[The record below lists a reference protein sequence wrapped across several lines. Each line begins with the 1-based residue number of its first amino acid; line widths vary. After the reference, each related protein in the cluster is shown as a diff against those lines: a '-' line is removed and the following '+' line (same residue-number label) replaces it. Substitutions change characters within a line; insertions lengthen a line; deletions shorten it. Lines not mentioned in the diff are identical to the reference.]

1 MTHSRG
7 AGRGRGGLSFGI
19 LQDPSAPLCFTL
31 SAAVLFPQVSEWIIH
46 SRPSSPA
53 SNTSFPDLH
62 SQPPTQSHTHTRT
75 HTHTHTHHTHV
86 YVYTLVYTERHTHM
100 SHTHTHTYKHTRMHA
115 HTHAHNVHT
124 ETHLHMY
131 MCTHTQKHSNTYIH
145 TQRDTCTHMC
155 IHKHIYTYTHTP
167 THIQFS
173 SVQLL
178 IRVRLFATPWTAA
191 HQAFLSITNYP
202 NSCPLSW

>member
-1 MTHSRG
+1 MTHGRG

-31 SAAVLFPQVSEWIIH
+31 SAGVLFPQVSEWIIH

-53 SNTSFPDLH
+53 SNMSFPDLH

-75 HTHTHTHHTHV
+75 HTHTHTTHMYMYTHWCTQRDTHICHTRIPTHIN
-86 YVYTLVYTERHTHM
+86 THACMHTHM
-100 SHTHTHTYKHTRMHA
+100 HTMYTQKHI
-115 HTHAHNVHT
+115 
-124 ETHLHMY
+124 
-131 MCTHTQKHSNTYIH
+131 CTCICAHTQKHSNTYIH
-145 TQRDTCTHMC
+145 TERDTCTHMC

-178 IRVRLFATPWTAA
+178 IRV
-191 HQAFLSITNYP
+191 
-202 NSCPLSW
+202 